1 MSAVSSVRRYYDD
14 GYTRAFVGRVTA
26 VGEHAGRPAVELEE
40 SWFFPESGGQTAD
53 HGRMGEAQVVD
64 VQAEEEGRLWH
75 VVDRLPSGSDL
86 ACEIDWPR
94 RFRNMQQHTGQHVL
108 SAALERVLEVPTL
121 SSTLGEERCVIEVGL
136 DSVDWRMI
144 ERIELAVHE
153 VLWEDREIRLH
164 WTDEQG
170 ISRFPLRKAPKVSGR
185 IRVVEIPDWDF
196 AACGGTHTR
205 RTAEVGVVKV
215 IGWEKVRGNVRL
227 AFQCGARAIA
237 DHAWRTEA
245 LLEAAKRR
253 SCSDR
258 ELISHLERGLEERDE
273 LRKRLAE
280 LSTRLIAEEAQAAL
294 RASPD
299 GVSVWWPERSRE
311 EVRTFVVQAL
321 EAGAPWV
328 ACATASPTP
337 ALIVGKPKGS
347 AIDLKAMLPE
357 LLATSRGKGGGGP
370 DQLNI
375 APQDA
380 AGAEAAYAWV
390 CAQLT
395 SSGEA

>member
-1 MSAVSSVRRYYDD
+1 VSAVSSVRRYYDD
-14 GYTRAFVGRVTA
+14 GYTRAFVGRVAA

-53 HGRMGEAQVVD
+53 HGRLGEAQVVD
-64 VQAEEEGRLWH
+64 VQAEDEGRVWH
-75 VVDRLPSGSDL
+75 VVDRLPEASDL
-86 ACEIDWPR
+86 ACEIDWVR

-108 SAALERVLEVPTL
+108 SAALQRVLDVPTL

-136 DSVDWRMI
+136 DSVDWRTI
-144 ERIELAVHE
+144 ERIEQAVHE

-164 WTDEQG
+164 WTDDQG
-170 ISRFPLRKAPKVSGR
+170 ISGFPLRKPPKVSGR

-196 AACGGTHTR
+196 SACGGTHTR

-227 AFQCGARAIA
+227 AFQCGVRAVA

-245 LLEAAKRR
+245 LIEAAKRR

-258 ELISHLERGLEERDE
+258 DLIAHLERGLEERDE

-280 LSTRLIAEEAQAAL
+280 LSARLIAEEAQAAL
-294 RASPD
+294 RASPR
-299 GVSVWWPERSRE
+299 GVAVWWPERARE
-311 EVRTFVVQAL
+311 EIRTFVVQAL

-328 ACATASPTP
+328 VCATARPAP
-337 ALIVGKPKGS
+337 ALVVGKPKGS
-347 AIDLKAMLPE
+347 AIDLKAMLPG
-357 LLATSRGKGGGGP
+357 LLATSHGKGGGGP

-375 APQDA
+375 APEDA
-380 AGAEAAYAWV
+380 AGAEAAYEWV
-390 CAQLT
+390 RAQLT